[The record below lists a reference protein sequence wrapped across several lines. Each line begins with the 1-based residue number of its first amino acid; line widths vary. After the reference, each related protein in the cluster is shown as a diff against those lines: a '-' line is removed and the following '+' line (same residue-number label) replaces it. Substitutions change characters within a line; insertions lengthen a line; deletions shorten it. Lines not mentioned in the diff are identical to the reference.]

1 MVGGA
6 LKLIFGWAQQ
16 KVSSTTLFSHNQI
29 KSSFMMSDN
38 EILEHFNK
46 DTQPCI
52 DTLGGKAIRFSS
64 KVPFIEME
72 FLAREDFTHSDGEI
86 VQGGFVAGML
96 DAPMAHLLM
105 GLHNFKVLPM
115 TLDLNV
121 SYLAPTKQGR
131 LSCQAEVL
139 QMGKS
144 TAFMASKLFQD
155 GVLVASAT
163 STVKLLKR

>member
-1 MVGGA
+1 MNT
-6 LKLIFGWAQQ
+6 
-16 KVSSTTLFSHNQI
+16 SMTDS
-29 KSSFMMSDN
+29 
-38 EILEHFNK
+38 EILEHFNE

-64 KVPFIEME
+64 KDPFLEME
-72 FLAREDFTHSDGEI
+72 FFAKEDFTHSDGQI

-105 GLHNFKVLPM
+105 GLHYFKVLPM

-121 SYLAPTKQGR
+121 SYLTPTKQGK